1 VKGIANFLFRVL
13 RFFTLVKILHI
24 KIYYFNTSLQVK
36 NLKIISGTKLLN
48 ENYLFTVFV
57 NTGLSI
63 HTLTPDS
70 FPDSVSVKKC
80 RKREGLKLLSPPIAL
95 SDPRRYYC
103 KWLKIFN
110 LHICLWS

>member
-1 VKGIANFLFRVL
+1 MKGIANFLFRVL

-70 FPDSVSVKKC
+70 FPDSVSVKNVEKS
-80 RKREGLKLLSPPIAL
+80 RRFKIAFATIAL

-110 LHICLWS
+110 L